1 MIRLQVPC
9 ELSLYERDKY
19 IKQMMEEIER
29 KKMFLMEKRNS
40 LKYMKK
46 ENNLL
51 EHVSSDYEK
60 YYDYIL
66 QEKQAQI
73 EAMKRIKQSLDDLI
87 ISGKLTDTDLENA
100 RMEQRGVIKEMKSIR
115 NKLNTIVNKK

>member
-40 LKYMKK
+40 LKCMKK

-51 EHVSSDYEK
+51 EHVSADY
-60 YYDYIL
+60 
-66 QEKQAQI
+66 
-73 EAMKRIKQSLDDLI
+73 
-87 ISGKLTDTDLENA
+87 
-100 RMEQRGVIKEMKSIR
+100 
-115 NKLNTIVNKK
+115 

>member
-9 ELSLYERDKY
+9 ELSLYERDMY
-19 IKQMMEEIER
+19 IKKMMEEIER

>member
-40 LKYMKK
+40 LKCMKK

-60 YYDYIL
+60 YYEYIL

-73 EAMKRIKQSLDDLI
+73 EAMRRIKQSLDDLI

-100 RMEQRGVIKEMKSIR
+100 RMEQRNVIKEMKSIR
-115 NKLNTIVNKK
+115 NKLNTFVNKK